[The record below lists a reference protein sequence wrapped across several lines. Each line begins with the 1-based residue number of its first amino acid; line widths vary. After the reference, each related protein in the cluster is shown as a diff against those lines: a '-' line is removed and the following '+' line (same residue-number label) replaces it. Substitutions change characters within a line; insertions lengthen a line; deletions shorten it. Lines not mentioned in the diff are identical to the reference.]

1 LLVLGLLA
9 GEAASAL
16 FLLAGEG
23 AFAFDLRQ
31 QVALVGDLVDDVI
44 DEVEQAFGG
53 KRPRR
58 RRGDERLPAWCG

>member
-1 LLVLGLLA
+1 MFVLGLLA
-9 GEAASAL
+9 GEASSAL

-23 AFAFDLRQ
+23 ALASDLWQ

-44 DEVEQAFGG
+44 DEIGELVRG
-53 KRPRR
+53 KKPRR